1 MQSMGRVYNALVR
14 AERWEDRDRPIGA
27 PAIREADSRE
37 AASFEFETDHTLAEE
52 VAKPLHATSIIAA
65 GSAAL
70 KAAASAP
77 LPRRAAPS
85 SPRPVFESPAAS
97 QPPTAAFEEPSEVL
111 SVDKLSVDPHLAS
124 IIGEDKLAAERY
136 RNLAVNVLTLV
147 ERRKL
152 KTLLVTSAV
161 AAEGKTTVALNLA
174 WSLAQKPLAQ
184 KSLAEKQQRRVLLI
198 DATRTSDTGRMLGIN
213 PKRGWLSL
221 AASSCEPKQ
230 AMVRLDPNGLYVM
243 TSGAHAGAQVT
254 EALSPRLEDVIAD
267 LAPRFDAIVVDSPP
281 ILDSP
286 ETQRLASVLDGS
298 VIIARAG
305 STHHSKVT
313 AARKLVPK
321 ARRLGVVLNESEADA
336 HRRDKASFVG
346 RLFGGRVGG
355 KTRSA

>member
-1 MQSMGRVYNALVR
+1 MGRVYNALVR

-37 AASFEFETDHTLAEE
+37 AAPLDFETDRTLAEE
-52 VAKPLHATSIIAA
+52 VAKPLQTTSIIAA

-70 KAAASAP
+70 KTAASAP
-77 LPRRAAPS
+77 LPRRVAPS

-111 SVDKLSVDPHLAS
+111 SVEKLSVDPHLAS
-124 IIGEDKLAAERY
+124 ITGGDKLAAERY

-174 WSLAQKPLAQ
+174 WSLAQKPFARKPLAQ
-184 KSLAEKQQRRVLLI
+184 EQRRVLLI

-243 TSGAHAGAQVT
+243 TSGAQAGAQVT
-254 EALSPRLEDVIAD
+254 EALSSRLEDLIAE

-286 ETQRLASVLDGS
+286 ETQRLASVLDAS

-305 STHHSKVT
+305 STHHSKVS

-321 ARRLGVVLNESEADA
+321 ARRLGVVLNESDADA
-336 HRRDKASFVG
+336 QRRDKSSFVG
-346 RLFGGRVGG
+346 RLFGGPFGG

>member
-1 MQSMGRVYNALVR
+1 MGRVYNALVR

-27 PAIREADSRE
+27 PALREADSRE
-37 AASFEFETDHTLAEE
+37 ADSYETASFEFETDHAPAEE
-52 VAKPLHATSIIAA
+52 VAKPLHPMSIIAA
-65 GSAAL
+65 GSAL

-77 LPRRAAPS
+77 LPRRVAPS

-97 QPPTAAFEEPSEVL
+97 QPPTAAFEEPSEVS
-111 SVDKLSVDPHLAS
+111 SVDKLNVDPHLAS
-124 IIGEDKLAAERY
+124 ITGEDKLAAERY
-136 RNLAVNVLTLV
+136 RTLAVNVLTLA

-174 WSLAQKPLAQ
+174 WSLAQKL
-184 KSLAEKQQRRVLLI
+184 LAEKQQRRVLLI
-198 DATRTSDTGRMLGIN
+198 DATRTSDTSRMLGIN

-230 AMVRLDPNGLYVM
+230 AMVRLDPNGLYLM
-243 TSGAHAGAQVT
+243 TSGAHSAAQVT
-254 EALSPRLEDVIAD
+254 EALSSRLEDVIAD

-286 ETQRLASVLDGS
+286 ETQRLATVLDAS

-321 ARRLGVVLNESEADA
+321 ARRLGVVLNESDAGA

-346 RLFGGRVGG
+346 RLFGG